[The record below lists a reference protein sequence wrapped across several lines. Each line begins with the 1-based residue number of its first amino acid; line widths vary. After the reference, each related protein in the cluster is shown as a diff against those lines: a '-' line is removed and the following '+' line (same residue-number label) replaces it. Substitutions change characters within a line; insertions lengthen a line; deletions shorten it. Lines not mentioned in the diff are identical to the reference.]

1 MEYRVLGSLEVVD
14 GRGLPLALGGARQQ
28 SVLASLI
35 LRAGRTVPLERLVE
49 ELWEKPPKTAGK
61 TVQVY
66 VSRLRRQLEAR
77 AIESR
82 PGGYALVLD
91 GDQLDLARFEQM
103 SGEGHEAL
111 GAGDCER
118 AATLLRD
125 ALALWRGPALSG
137 LQSPTLCREA
147 ERLEELRLQALE
159 DRLEA
164 DLGRGHER
172 AVVAELQPLVAEH
185 PFRERLRGLL
195 MLALY
200 RSGRQ
205 TEALDVYRETRSLL
219 ADQLGLEPSET
230 LRELERRV
238 LAHDPQL
245 EVQLPDAQ
253 APSQPAAR
261 HQEERIRARR
271 PATVVFADLVGST
284 GLGEQLDPET
294 VHAVLDRYS
303 RISTAVLERH
313 GGTVEKFIGD
323 AVFGIFGLTALHED
337 DALRAVRAAVEL
349 RDAAAELGEE
359 LKRTHGIDFAVKLGV
374 NSGDVFVGSGSNRG
388 VFATGDPVNVAAR
401 LEQVADAHE
410 ILLGERTYR
419 LVEGHVR
426 AEPLESL
433 ELKGRSEKVRAWR
446 LLELEPEQEP
456 VGPAAPFVGRQRE
469 LDELRAALGA
479 TREDRVCRLCT
490 IVGPAGIGKT
500 RLARELLAEVGDS
513 ATVAVGRCLSY
524 GEAITYH
531 ALIEIVKK
539 LAGEEPDRRI
549 PELIDDRAEA
559 ELVARRLRATIGLT
573 DESAPPEE
581 TFWAVRRLFEAVARD
596 QPLVAVV
603 EDVHWAEPMLV
614 DLLEYLVSFCAAAPI
629 FILCLARPELLESR
643 SSWAAPHP
651 NRSLVVLEELSE
663 PAARKLVDS
672 LASTGI
678 LHVDA
683 ERIVQRAEG
692 NPLFLEQLVA
702 TQAERGE
709 GELPPSVQAVLA
721 ARIASLEAGER
732 TVLERAAV
740 EGRNF
745 KWSSV
750 ATLLP
755 ESDRAELGQHL
766 MALMRRQLIQPDPSA
781 FAGEDTFHFS
791 HVLIQE
797 AAYNGLPK
805 ELCAELHERLAD
817 RLASTHDGED
827 EVVGYHLEQA
837 YRCRHRLGLVGD
849 HERALA
855 QEAKA
860 RLETAA
866 RKALLRGDSAAAAG
880 LLERA
885 ASLLSPEDPSRLEL
899 LPALGAALFEAGH
912 LADANR
918 VLAEAIELS
927 TDELLEARA
936 MVEQQFV
943 LLQTDTGAID
953 DASQVADGA
962 LEVFEEHG
970 HDFGQIRAWS
980 LKAFSAWIDGQAAT
994 ADEAW
999 RRAAE
1004 HARRAGET
1012 RELFEILDWR
1022 ASAAVVG
1029 PTPVDEA
1036 IERCLE
1042 IREQVGSSPVAVAE
1056 TLHPLAALRAM
1067 RGEFEAARTLIREGN
1082 AIVEE
1087 LGRIYSEG
1095 ISHHEAFVE
1104 MLAGR
1109 PEVAEERL
1117 RRAYERLQ
1125 EMGEKTLLA
1134 STAAYLAQAIY
1145 AQDRPDEAWDFCQ
1158 VSREVAAAG
1167 DISAQVVGRGAH
1179 AKLLAR
1185 EGRGDEAERLAREAV
1200 DLAARTDLLTH
1211 HGEAF
1216 LDLAEVLELDG
1227 QPAKAE
1233 TAFRAGLELFERKGD
1248 LVSAER
1254 TRIRLDEGVLGL
1266 RHDSTGGGR

>member
-1 MEYRVLGSLEVVD
+1 MEYRVLGPLEVHAA
-14 GRGLPLALGGARQQ
+14 GGEKHALGGAMQQ
-28 SVLASLI
+28 SVLASLL
-35 LRAGRTVPLERLVE
+35 LRAGQTVALERLVGD
-49 ELWEKPPKTAGK
+49 LWDEPPETAAR
-61 TVQVY
+61 TIQAY
-66 VSRLRRQLEAR
+66 VSRLRRELPKG

-82 PGGYALVLD
+82 PGGYRLVLD
-91 GDQLDLARFEQM
+91 HGDLDLEAFERRAE
-103 SGEGHEAL
+103 EGHRGLAAGQHEEA
-111 GAGDCER
+111 GR
-118 AATLLRD
+118 LLRS
-125 ALALWRGPALSG
+125 ALALWRGPALAG
-137 LQSPTLCREA
+137 LTSEALRRQA
-147 ERLEELRLQALE
+147 ERLDELRLTVLE

-164 DLGRGHER
+164 DLGCARE
-172 AVVAELQPLVAEH
+172 AEIVPELKALVAEH
-185 PFRERLRGLL
+185 PFRERLRALL

-205 TEALDVYRETRSLL
+205 TEALDVYRETRGLL
-219 ADQLGLEPSET
+219 ADELGLEPSET
-230 LRELERRV
+230 LRQLERRM
-238 LAHDPQL
+238 LAHDPEL
-245 EVQLPDAQ
+245 EVKLSDAV
-253 APSQPAAR
+253 APAQPAAR
-261 HQEERIRARR
+261 PQEQPIRARR
-271 PATVVFADLVGST
+271 PATVVFADLVDST

-303 RISTAVLERH
+303 GISSAILERH

-323 AVFGIFGLTALHED
+323 AIVGIFGLTALHED

-349 RDAAAELGEE
+349 RDAATELGEE
-359 LKRTHGIDFAVKLGV
+359 LKRTRGIDFAVKLGV
-374 NSGDVFVGSGSNRG
+374 NSGDVFVGAGSNRSA
-388 VFATGDPVNVAAR
+388 FATGDPVNVAAR

-426 AEPLESL
+426 AEPLEPQ
-433 ELKGRSEKVRAWR
+433 ELKGRSAKVRAWR

-456 VGPAAPFVGRQRE
+456 VGPAAPFVGRERE
-469 LDELRAALGA
+469 LDELRAALDA
-479 TREDRVCRLCT
+479 TGEDRVCRLLT

-500 RLARELLAEVGDS
+500 RLADELLAEVGDS
-513 ATVAVGRCLSY
+513 ATVAVGHCLSY

-539 LAGEEPDRRI
+539 LAGDQPDRRI
-549 PELIDDRAEA
+549 AELINDQEEA
-559 ELVARRLRATIGLT
+559 ELVARRLRATIGLS

-629 FILCLARPELLESR
+629 FVLCLARPELLESR
-643 SSWAAPHP
+643 SSWAAPHR
-651 NRSLVVLEELSE
+651 NRSLMVLEELSE
-663 PAARKLVDS
+663 PAARELVDS
-672 LASTGI
+672 LASGG
-678 LHVDA
+678 LLQVDA
-683 ERIVQRAEG
+683 GRIVQTAEG
-692 NPLFLEQLVA
+692 NPFFLEQLVA

-732 TVLERAAV
+732 TVLEHAAV
-740 EGRNF
+740 EGRDF
-745 KWSSV
+745 KSGSV
-750 ATLLP
+750 RTLLP
-755 ESDRAELGQHL
+755 LSERAELGQHL
-766 MALMRRQLIQPDPSA
+766 MALMHRQLIEPDPSA
-781 FAGEDTFHFS
+781 FAGEDAFRFS

-805 ELCAELHERLAD
+805 QLCAELHERLANW
-817 RLASTHDGED
+817 LARTQDGED
-827 EVVGYHLEQA
+827 EIVGFHLEQA
-837 YRCRHRLGLVGD
+837 CRCRHRLGLVGD
-849 HERALA
+849 HEGALA

-860 RLETAA
+860 RLESAA
-866 RKALLRGDSAAAAG
+866 RKTLLRGDSAAAAG

-885 ASLLSPEDPSRLEL
+885 ASLLSREDPSRLDL
-899 LPALGAALFEAGH
+899 LPALGAALFEAGQ
-912 LADANR
+912 LADADR

-953 DASQVADGA
+953 DVARVADGA
-962 LEVFEEHG
+962 LKVFEERG
-970 HDFGQIRAWS
+970 DDFGQIRAWS
-980 LKAFSAWIDGQAAT
+980 LKAFSAWIVGQAAK

-999 RRAAE
+999 RRGAE

-1042 IREQVGSSPVAVAE
+1042 IREQVRSSPVAVAE
-1056 TLHPLAALRAM
+1056 TLHPLAVLRAM

-1082 AIVEE
+1082 AIIEE
-1087 LGRIYSEG
+1087 VGRIYSEG

-1104 MLAGR
+1104 MLAGQ

-1134 STAAYLAQAIY
+1134 STAAWLAQALY
-1145 AQDRPDEAWDFCQ
+1145 AQDRADEAWDFCQ
-1158 VSREVAAAG
+1158 VSRELAA
-1167 DISAQVVGRGAH
+1167 DEDLSAQVVGRGVH

-1185 EGRGDEAERLAREAV
+1185 QGRGDEAERLAREAV
-1200 DLAARTDLLTH
+1200 DLAAKTDLLTH

-1227 QPAKAE
+1227 HPAEAE
-1233 TAFRAGLELFERKGD
+1233 TAFRAGLVLFERKGD

-1254 TRIRLDEGVLGL
+1254 TRMRLEKVC
-1266 RHDSTGGGR
+1266 SA